1 MNYTLLKSG
10 IKRDHKLTLHSY
22 CVVQENPALSI
33 YPPSKGKKLSQ
44 FQKMSLPP
52 HRRDFFSK
60 DPHPIPLEIPVKLY
74 TFSLNFLVFQEPP
87 PHPPGDFNLFSG
99 EVLIFSG
106 TAHYE
111 IWSIKHTHGNNCK
124 GVYLKGNVCGL
135 FEIICNKCVSQSKEE
150 SSAYLIIFHMD
161 QVIQAWHILWPSK
174 QIIKTIR
181 DRLLMGCVFM
191 EGKKVCLLVSFRN
204 VLCTNKRKTSMMFKR
219 QYAAYELLVLK
230 ALLIFQS

>member
-1 MNYTLLKSG
+1 MCSSRKSSPIYLSSIQG
-10 IKRDHKLTLHSY
+10 QETKLVPENVLTSP
-22 CVVQENPALSI
+22 QE
-33 YPPSKGKKLSQ
+33 
-44 FQKMSLPP
+44 
-52 HRRDFFSK
+52 RFFSK

-74 TFSLNFLVFQEPP
+74 TFSLNFLVFQNPP

-99 EVLIFSG
+99 GVLIFSG

-161 QVIQAWHILWPSK
+161 QV
-174 QIIKTIR
+174 
-181 DRLLMGCVFM
+181 V
-191 EGKKVCLLVSFRN
+191 
-204 VLCTNKRKTSMMFKR
+204 
-219 QYAAYELLVLK
+219 
-230 ALLIFQS
+230 